1 MSLPV
6 KEKQITMFRE
16 KSHEFLDPE
25 HELMCAARLIPWDT
39 IHHEL
44 SGYYR
49 QRGWRPKFIRL
60 MVGL

>member
-16 KSHEFLDPE
+16 KLHEFLDPA
-25 HELMCAARLIPWDT
+25 HELMRAARLIPWDT

-49 QRGWRPKFIRL
+49 QRGRRPKFIRL